1 MNYLE
6 LIKEKGLD
14 EVPYQKNFLIDEKYN
29 DPKAPIVLAVGT
41 GGGKTYTS
49 IMKLDMFYANPENAK
64 KITLVLAAGSRVLRT
79 NFTDSLEKYGKTNF
93 KAKEVA
99 NKTEFEQAIADGFN
113 VIVCIDQSIK
123 GLKSF
128 PEVTWVVVD
137 EAHKR
142 YFAKNIQRIIRRTKA
157 KYQLLLTGT
166 PFKFNMENM
175 KNKDSYL
182 MYYTSVEE
190 LRKYGRVGNPMIKV
204 VSTSY
209 NHRDADYHPNRMIR
223 EDLPRTYKQTKTSL
237 INVGKEIIKDL
248 KEPLKRYTTQKS
260 ILNVFGQVGKTIIV
274 AYNGKEAKLLKRAF
288 NQTDLNGQVLVSTHK
303 DDTDSIEFERFEK
316 DDNAKILIVVNRGR
330 EGFDMPEL
338 MNVVDFSLSTNPEV
352 ILQIMGRVLRISK
365 NNPNQLKQYYKV
377 AASNDVGYIKTLMG
391 GILQLTTTEYY
402 STFTGEIKE
411 VRIPVIPTEPRERQ
425 PRNPENREQRL
436 DVRALAW
443 FERVGVPLQVDF
455 WSEVKHTGSEL
466 FKTIAYVKLDD
477 VFKAHYNKGGFSDN
491 AITIERVAESAAKYN
506 TTKEWREGDIS
517 LYMVSHKHNWFDE
530 VTTHFTDTGWTKSK
544 VKEIANKY
552 TSYTKFKKEQR
563 KAFRAAMYNGW
574 MDLFDHMSTRFEY
587 NWTPEKVFNKVN
599 AAIENGVP
607 NISQFIRQN
616 QSLWRRGVKPLNIED
631 QVRSM
636 FTK

>member
-1 MNYLE
+1 MNYYD

-14 EVPYQKNFLIDEKYN
+14 EVPYQKNFLVDDKYHN
-29 DPKAPIVLAVGT
+29 PEIPVVLAVGT

-79 NFTDSLEKYGKTNF
+79 NFTDSLKKYGNTNF

-99 NKTEFEQAIADGFN
+99 NKTEFEQAIDDGYN

-142 YFAKNIQRIIRRTKA
+142 YFAKNIQRIIRHTKA

-166 PFKFNMENM
+166 PFKFNMENI

-303 DDTDSIEFERFEK
+303 DDTDSIEFKKFEE

-455 WSEVKHTGSEL
+455 WNEVKHTGSEL
-466 FKTIAYVKLDD
+466 FKTVAYVKLDD
-477 VFKAHYNKGGFSDN
+477 VFKAHYNIGDDE
-491 AITIERVAESAAKYN
+491 ITFERVAESAAKYN
-506 TTKEWREGDIS
+506 SIPEWREGDVNM
-517 LYMVSHKHNWFDE
+517 YQASHKHGWFEE
-530 VTTHFTDTGWTKSK
+530 VTIHFKENGYWWTKAK
-544 VKEIANKY
+544 VKALADKY
-552 TSYTKFKKEQR
+552 TNYTKFKKEH
-563 KAFRAAMYNGW
+563 KMAVRAAQYHGW
-574 MDLFDHMSTRFEY
+574 TDLFSHMKTRFEY
-587 NWTPEKVFNKVN
+587 NWTPEKVFDKVN
-599 AAIENGVP
+599 AAIKNGVP
-607 NISQFIRQN
+607 NITQFIKQN
-616 QSLWRRGVKPLNIED
+616 QSVWKRGVKPLGMED
-631 QVRSM
+631 QVRNM
-636 FTK
+636 FK